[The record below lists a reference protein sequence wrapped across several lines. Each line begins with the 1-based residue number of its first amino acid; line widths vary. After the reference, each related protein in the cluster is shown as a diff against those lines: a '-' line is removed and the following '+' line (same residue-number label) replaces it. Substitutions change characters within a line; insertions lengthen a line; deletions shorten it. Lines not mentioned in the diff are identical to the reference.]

1 MPVAACSCSSRKS
14 SGSARRAS
22 VPRRPPGTAKGSRR
36 FAGLL
41 IAWPNGSEDSR
52 RPRGRVSKS
61 GGDGCRRA
69 GVAEARL
76 VERGY
81 GDARVVVL
89 EDFLECGAGSSHSG
103 CAELAQAHAVP
114 PTVPREY
121 ETRLL
126 VGDVC
131 LLVQHEEAPRRA

>member
-1 MPVAACSCSSRKS
+1 R
-14 SGSARRAS
+14 
-22 VPRRPPGTAKGSRR
+22 GTAKVSRR

-41 IAWPNGSEDSR
+41 IAWPNGGEDSR

-61 GGDGCRRA
+61 GGYACRRDRA
-69 GVAEARL
+69 AEAHL

-81 GDARVVVL
+81 GDAGVVVL
-89 EDFLECGAGSSHSG
+89 EDFLESRAGPRHSG
-103 CAELAQAHAVP
+103 RAELAQAHAVT

-126 VGDVC
+126 RGGGRVP
-131 LLVQHEEAPRRA
+131 LQHE